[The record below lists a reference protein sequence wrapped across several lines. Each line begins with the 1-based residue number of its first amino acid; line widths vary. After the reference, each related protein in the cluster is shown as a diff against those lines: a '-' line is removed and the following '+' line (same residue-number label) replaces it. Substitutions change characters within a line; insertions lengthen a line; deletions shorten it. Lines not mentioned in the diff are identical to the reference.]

1 MPILKGATTFS
12 RFRATPKGERPKD
25 VKRWLSRGFR
35 DRAFEPL
42 DKNGEE
48 DSSGGFVEL
57 EDADQTELAP
67 QSFLHGELVLISYRI
82 DRIRVPAAAIR
93 AELEAW
99 SKTFAERESRP
110 PRRSERAEEKENI
123 AHKLKKR
130 AFPTTKLTDVSY
142 SLKSE
147 HLQIWTTQR
156 SVVDEI
162 QTALEEALDLRL
174 LPLGPGAYASSL
186 DLDDE
191 AEANLAPTA
200 ELLRDPAFGA

>member
-25 VKRWLSRGFR
+25 IKRWLSRGFR

-57 EDADQTELAP
+57 EDADKTELAP
-67 QSFLHGELVLISYRI
+67 TSFLHGELVLISYRI

-93 AELEAW
+93 AELDAW
-99 SKTFAERESRP
+99 SKSFAEREARP
-110 PRRSERAEEKENI
+110 PRRSERAEEKETI
-123 AHKLKKR
+123 ALKLKKR

-156 SVVDEI
+156 SVVDEV

-174 LPLGPGAYASSL
+174 LPLGPGAYANSL